1 MSAGFN
7 FSPNSGGNAHRAKG
21 DIKTDHIQLK
31 AHMKQTDLPSYTKET
46 VQRAREL
53 RKNQTPT
60 EWAVWNN
67 LRDKKT
73 GVKFRR
79 QVPIGKYIVDFFSL
93 EIGLVIE
100 IDGSQH
106 YEEKNISYDNR
117 RTAFFK
123 RYRIRIIRFNNHDV
137 ATNLDG
143 IIEAVIKKVNELKN
157 EPGFSSPIA
166 GKVA

>member
-1 MSAGFN
+1 
-7 FSPNSGGNAHRAKG
+7 
-21 DIKTDHIQLK
+21 
-31 AHMKQTDLPSYTKET
+31 MKQSDLPSYTKET

-53 RKNQTPT
+53 RKNMTPT
-60 EWAVWNN
+60 EWAVWNH

-93 EIGLVIE
+93 EIGFVVE

-117 RTAFFK
+117 RSAFFK
-123 RYRIRIIRFNNHDV
+123 RYGIIIIRFNNHDV
-137 ATNLDG
+137 ATNLEG
-143 IIEAVIKKVNELKN
+143 LIEAVIKKVNDLK
-157 EPGFSSPIA
+157 
-166 GKVA
+166 GK